1 MAAHRADS
9 RPTPDQVGR
18 YAQQMMVPS
27 FRGSGQ
33 VKLGSTSFLLVGAG
47 GLGSAVALYL
57 AGAGVG
63 SIGIVDDDLVEKG
76 NLHRQVIHAEAF
88 IGKPKVESAK
98 DAIGRINSS
107 IVCRTYQERLTAE
120 NAVRL
125 VKMHDVVIDASDNLP
140 TRYLVSD
147 ACVIAGKPLVSGAAV
162 STDGQVT
169 VYNYQGGPCYR
180 CIFPK
185 PPTASAAR
193 CSDAGVVGMV
203 PGMVGCMQAMEAVKV
218 AIGMGTP
225 LSRRLCVIDALDGR
239 MQQIKLPGRRP
250 GCVVCGDQPTITEA
264 SLAPELYHSAAPPC
278 AQQRAGLDSSGAKSS
293 DSIGGEQC
301 DEASI
306 EVSCVAY
313 RTKTRATLE
322 GRPAP
327 PTPHVLLDVRSELQ
341 FGICALPGALNI
353 PLAGLEGRLDE
364 LRSAIKH
371 ASSAQGGPVVP
382 DVETSS
388 LAAVASA
395 AEEDGCGDGEE
406 TKREDQKKNSDA
418 PELAVSEPHQSPGT
432 EVECDDAVPV
442 YVVCRRG
449 IDSLTACQMLR
460 GRGFDRAFN
469 ITGGLR
475 AWGKAIDMAYYY

>member
-1 MAAHRADS
+1 
-9 RPTPDQVGR
+9 
-18 YAQQMMVPS
+18 MMVPS

-203 PGMVGCMQAMEAVKV
+203 PGMVGCMQAMEA
-218 AIGMGTP
+218 
-225 LSRRLCVIDALDGR
+225 
-239 MQQIKLPGRRP
+239 
-250 GCVVCGDQPTITEA
+250 
-264 SLAPELYHSAAPPC
+264 
-278 AQQRAGLDSSGAKSS
+278 
-293 DSIGGEQC
+293 
-301 DEASI
+301 
-306 EVSCVAY
+306 
-313 RTKTRATLE
+313 
-322 GRPAP
+322 
-327 PTPHVLLDVRSELQ
+327 

-382 DVETSS
+382 GVETSS

-418 PELAVSEPHQSPGT
+418 PELAVSEPNQSPGT